1 MKKLLSIALCA
12 AAITSFAADEAV
24 QIADVGVL
32 SVTIP
37 ANQKN
42 TIIAASFKN
51 LSDTATD
58 VSIADMIKTTNLA
71 TGDKLLLFTGTK
83 GTYTAWV
90 LSSDGKWAAAEKT
103 YTVNAN
109 GELVEGTGASASTT
123 VTAGTGLWIVRESN
137 TDKAAT
143 IAIYGAYTSTA
154 KSTTTTAGA
163 WNLIGN
169 PGLVSKTITDGAAT
183 DTIIKVVNGANRT
196 YHYNA
201 TKKTWYY
208 ETTGTKT
215 VKNQTVRTSTT
226 TDENPAID
234 PGQGFWYYTQSA
246 VTLDWADEA
255 ETKASN

>member
-51 LSDTATD
+51 LSDSTKD
-58 VSIADMIKTTNLA
+58 VSIADMVKTTNLA
-71 TGDKLLLFTGTK
+71 EGDKLLLFTGTK

-90 LSSDGKWAAAEKT
+90 LGSDGKWAAAEKT
-103 YTVNAN
+103 YTVDAN
-109 GELVEGTGASASTT
+109 GELVEGEGTPTSTT

-169 PGLVSKTITDGAAT
+169 PGLVSKTISTGTKGDYIIRIVDG
-183 DTIIKVVNGANRT
+183 KQRK
-196 YHYNA
+196 YMYNA
-201 TKKTWYY
+201 TKNAWYY
-208 ETTGTKT
+208 QTKAVVNNK
-215 VKNQTVRTSTT
+215 VKTTSTYDALT
-226 TDENPAID
+226 IE
-234 PGQGFWYYTQSA
+234 PGEGFWYYTQSA
-246 VTLDWADEA
+246 VTIEWADEVKSSA
-255 ETKASN
+255 E

>member
-12 AAITSFAADEAV
+12 AAITSFADDTSSTV
-24 QIADVGVL
+24 TLADVGVL

-37 ANQKN
+37 ANQTN

-71 TGDKLLLFTGTK
+71 AGDKLLLFTAK
-83 GTYTAWV
+83 NTYTAWV
-90 LSSDGKWAAAEKT
+90 LGSDGKWTAAAKT
-103 YTVNAN
+103 YTVDAS
-109 GELVEGTGASASTT
+109 GKLVEGTGTPTSTT

-137 TDKAAT
+137 TDKAAA

-169 PGLVSKTITDGAAT
+169 PGLVSKTISTGTKGDQIIRIVDG
-183 DTIIKVVNGANRT
+183 KQRK
-196 YHYNA
+196 YMYNA
-201 TKKTWYY
+201 TKNAWYY
-208 ETTGTKT
+208 QTKSVVSNK
-215 VKNQTVRTSTT
+215 VKTTSTYDALT
-226 TDENPAID
+226 IASGE
-234 PGQGFWYYTQSA
+234 GFWYYTQSA
-246 VTLDWADEA
+246 VTIAWADEA
-255 ETKASN
+255 EASN

>member
-37 ANQKN
+37 ANQTN

-51 LSDTATD
+51 LSDSTKD

-71 TGDKLLLFTGTK
+71 AGDKLLLFTGTK

-90 LSSDGKWAAAEKT
+90 LNSDGKWAAAEKT

-109 GELVEGTGASASTT
+109 GELVEGTGTSASTT

-137 TDKAAT
+137 TANSAA
-143 IAIYGAYTSTA
+143 IAIYGAYTTDA

-169 PGLVSKTITDGAAT
+169 PGLVSKTIS
-183 DTIIKVVNGANRT
+183 
-196 YHYNA
+196 
-201 TKKTWYY
+201 
-208 ETTGTKT
+208 TGTKGDYIIRIVDGKQRKYMYNAKKT
-215 VKNQTVRTSTT
+215 AWYYQTKAVVNNKVKTTSTYGAPT
-226 TDENPAID
+226 IE
-234 PGQGFWYYTQSA
+234 PGEGFWYYTQSA
-246 VTLDWADEA
+246 VTIDWADEVKSSA
-255 ETKASN
+255 E

>member
-42 TIIAASFKN
+42 TIIAASFKD
-51 LSDTATD
+51 LSDSTKD
-58 VSIADMIKTTNLA
+58 VSIADMVKTTNLA
-71 TGDKLLLFTGTK
+71 EGDKLLLFTGTK

-90 LSSDGKWAAAEKT
+90 LNSDGKWVAADKT
-103 YTVNAN
+103 YTVNSEGN
-109 GELVEGTGASASTT
+109 VVEGTGTPTSTT

-137 TDKAAT
+137 TANPAT

-169 PGLVSKTITDGAAT
+169 PGLVSKTIS
-183 DTIIKVVNGANRT
+183 
-196 YHYNA
+196 
-201 TKKTWYY
+201 
-208 ETTGTKT
+208 TGTKGDQIIT
-215 VKNQTVRTSTT
+215 IVNGVQRKYMYNSSKGWYYDTQKVENDKIKTT
-226 TDENPAID
+226 HNVGNPTIAS
-234 PGQGFWYYTQSA
+234 GEGFWYYTQSA

>member
-37 ANQKN
+37 ANQAN
-42 TIIAASFKN
+42 TIIAASFKD
-51 LSDTATD
+51 LSDSTKD
-58 VSIADMIKTTNLA
+58 VSIADMVKTTNLA
-71 TGDKLLLFTGTK
+71 AGDKLLLFTGS

-90 LSSDGKWAAAEKT
+90 LGSDGKWAAAEKT

-123 VTAGTGLWIVRESN
+123 VTAGTGLWIVRGAESAKN
-137 TDKAAT
+137 EAK
-143 IAIYGAYTSTA
+143 IAIYGAYTSAA
-154 KSTTTTAGA
+154 KSTATTAGA

-169 PGLVSKTITDGAAT
+169 PGLVAKTIKDGAAT
-183 DTIIKVVNGANRT
+183 DAIIKVVNGANRT

-208 ETTGTKT
+208 EATGTKT

-234 PGQGFWYYTQSA
+234 PGQGFWYYTKDA
-246 VTLDWADEA
+246 VTISWTDTA
-255 ETKASN
+255 ESSSAE